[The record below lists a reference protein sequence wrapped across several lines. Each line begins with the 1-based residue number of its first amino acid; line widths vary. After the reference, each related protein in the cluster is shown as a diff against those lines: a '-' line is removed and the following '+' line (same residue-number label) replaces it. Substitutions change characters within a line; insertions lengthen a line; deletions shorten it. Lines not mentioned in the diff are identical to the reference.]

1 MLWRLLE
8 GFSNCAGCV
17 ISIILAVVFVLMIAA
32 ASDGTGS
39 WSSVVYF
46 IIVALVAGGR
56 LCGHFRR
63 GESWTVFRVGWLI
76 SCGAR

>member
-17 ISIILAVVFVLMIAA
+17 ISIILAVVFVLKIAA
-32 ASDGTGS
+32 AIDGTGS

-46 IIVALVAGGR
+46 IIVALVVGGVYAAISGGANRGQSSASAG
-56 LCGHFRR
+56 
-63 GESWTVFRVGWLI
+63 
-76 SCGAR
+76 